1 MPDKLIKI
9 LQFNIDK
16 RVKNFYEAV
25 NNPVERQQAIL
36 HSLLLKAKNTEI
48 GKKKLF
54 PEIKD
59 HAEYSRR
66 LEICDYN
73 IYQPIIERITKG
85 ESDVL
90 WPGKIDWFAKSSGT
104 SENKSKY
111 IPITHDA
118 LQECHYKAGKDL
130 LALVYKNRPD
140 INIHKGYGVS
150 LGGSLRNNPYRNDSY
165 IGDLSAVLIRNFP
178 FWVKFWQQPGRDISL
193 LEDWEIKID
202 KIAESTINKRITNIT
217 GVPTWTTVLIKRILE
232 ITGKSN
238 IKEVWPHLEVY
249 IHGGVSFDPYRDLY
263 ARMIQDPD
271 FLYMENYN
279 ASEGFFGIQD
289 HFKQQDMMLLIDHG
303 IFYEFI
309 PMNEFGKS
317 DQKAVALED
326 IELNKNYAL
335 VISTNTGLWR
345 YLIGDTVKFTSKFP
359 FRFRITGR
367 TKSFINAF
375 GEELI
380 VDNVEKAIV
389 EACLHTQAQI
399 NDYTVAPVYFSDSS
413 SGTHEWMIE
422 FSREP
427 DDLVKFSRI
436 LDNRLK
442 ELNSDY
448 EAKRHKDIALTFPIV
463 NKVEQGSF
471 YHWMKQIGK
480 LGGQNKVPRLYNN
493 RMYVDD
499 LKNFLKME

>member
-1 MPDKLIKI
+1 MSDNLTKI
-9 LQFNIDK
+9 LQFSIDSRIK
-16 RVKNFYEAV
+16 KFYHAV
-25 NNPVERQQAIL
+25 NNPIECQQNIL
-36 HSLLLKAKNTEI
+36 ISLLEKAANTEI
-48 GKKKLF
+48 GKKKCF
-54 PEIKD
+54 HEIKD
-59 HAEYSRR
+59 HKEYCKR
-66 LEICDYN
+66 LELYDYN
-73 IYQPIIERITKG
+73 SYQSIIERVTKG
-85 ESDVL
+85 ERDVL

-104 SENKSKY
+104 SESKSKF
-111 IPITHDA
+111 IPISNDA
-118 LQECHYKAGKDL
+118 LRDCHFKAGKDL
-130 LALVYKNRPD
+130 LALIYKNKPN
-140 INIHKGYGVS
+140 IKIHKGYGVS
-150 LGGSLRNNPYRNDSY
+150 LGGSLRNNPYRSDSY
-165 IGDLSAVLIRNFP
+165 IGDLSAVLIRNLP
-178 FWVKFWQQPGRDISL
+178 FWTKFWQEPESNISL

-238 IKEVWPHLEVY
+238 LKEVWPHLEMY
-249 IHGGVSFDPYRDLY
+249 IHGGVSFDPYRVLY
-263 ARMIQDPD
+263 TRMIQDPE

-289 HFKQQDMMLLIDHG
+289 QFQQQDMILLIDHG

-309 PMNEFGKS
+309 PMSEFGKS
-317 DQKAVALED
+317 DQRAVGLED
-326 IELNKNYAL
+326 VELDKNYAI

-345 YLIGDTVKFTSKFP
+345 YIIGDTIKFTSKFP

-389 EACLHTQAQI
+389 EACLHTQSQI
-399 NDYTVAPVYFSDSS
+399 NDYTVAPVYFSDNS

-422 FSREP
+422 FSKEP
-427 DDLVKFSRI
+427 DDIKKFSII

-448 EAKRHKDIALTFPIV
+448 EAKRHKDIALTFPIINTV
-463 NKVEQGSF
+463 KPGSF
-471 YHWMKQIGK
+471 YDWMKQMGK
-480 LGGQNKVPRLYNN
+480 LGGQNKVPRLYNS
-493 RMYVDD
+493 RKYVDD
-499 LKNFLKME
+499 MKDFLGM